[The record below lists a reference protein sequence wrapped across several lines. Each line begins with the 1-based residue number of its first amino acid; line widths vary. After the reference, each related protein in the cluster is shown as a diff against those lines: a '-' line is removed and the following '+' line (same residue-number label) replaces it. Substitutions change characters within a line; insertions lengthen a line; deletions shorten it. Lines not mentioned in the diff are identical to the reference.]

1 VDFQTATLLT
11 LAVLLFFSMLVIG
24 GLVLSARA
32 YAQLIELTKLLSRLV
47 VRDNARIRHL
57 ERSDHQHRG
66 SKEQNET
73 PTKRQED

>member
-1 VDFQTATLLT
+1 MDFQTATLLT

-57 ERSDHQHRG
+57 ERGEHQHRG
-66 SKEQNET
+66 SQEQNEKAI
-73 PTKRQED
+73 KRPED